1 MENQKKKDY
10 FCFCDKYGQ
19 YSSEEADFS
28 IVAMI
33 TVNTYRTEN
42 KYANI

>member
-1 MENQKKKDY
+1 MENQKKDY

-33 TVNTYRTEN
+33 KVNTYKREN